1 MKLLS
6 MKMENFRQYYGE
18 QTIDFAAG
26 DNNITII
33 FGENGKGKTG
43 IFRALMFVLYNAT
56 HIEQDNRTEKI
67 HLVNMKL
74 LDEKKGAICKASV
87 TIQFEHKEGRYEITR
102 SVAAAKRNNTIQERD
117 GAVELYEIDENGNY
131 SPEAVTDKLA
141 VKSIM
146 NQILDEDI
154 KDFFLFD
161 GEKIDTLAK
170 TNAEVKKEVKT
181 AIFNLLQID
190 NLEDAKRLLTNLKN
204 TEQRNVVK
212 QTTNVNV
219 QRKQEE
225 IDQITEE
232 INQKKLILAEHEK
245 EALAC
250 EELIQKIEL
259 QLSQNKDIALIQEKL
274 KFQMDTKATKEEY
287 LMKLKNDIVKEVFIA
302 MPFLLLND
310 IFHNITNYLEGTIAD
325 NESNVPLEIIEE
337 SISKEKC
344 LCCNNDLE
352 VHQANM
358 EFVKLL
364 KQNYKL
370 SQSNALSKSILHM
383 INKNRDLFEENKTDI
398 IKTLREFDQKSRE
411 LRDIEQ
417 QIVDI
422 NNEYGAKAQEQLNLD
437 QTNES
442 LDKQKKQLNKINQ
455 KIGEVKARLG
465 DLQKQKNESQ
475 VDFDRIIRENKNN
488 KFEQKV
494 IEIIQS
500 LLDDTTTIAQEFSNE
515 MRFKL
520 RDTTTSIFEALID
533 KKDANLIK
541 EININERFELEIFS
555 HDDIEITQDISQGQR
570 QIVALAF
577 ITALAQIAAGDNEKI
592 AFPLFMDSPFNRLS
606 GINRDQL
613 IVNIPDLTSQW
624 ILLLTDTELT
634 SSEEQVFKKEKRLG
648 KWYRINQVDTF
659 HSEIEEVSI
668 FDSITTRGI

>member
-1 MKLLS
+1 
-6 MKMENFRQYYGE
+6 
-18 QTIDFAAG
+18 
-26 DNNITII
+26 
-33 FGENGKGKTG
+33 KTG

-274 KFQMDTKATKEEY
+274 KFQ
-287 LMKLKNDIVKEVFIA
+287 
-302 MPFLLLND
+302 
-310 IFHNITNYLEGTIAD
+310 
-325 NESNVPLEIIEE
+325 
-337 SISKEKC
+337 
-344 LCCNNDLE
+344 
-352 VHQANM
+352 
-358 EFVKLL
+358 
-364 KQNYKL
+364 
-370 SQSNALSKSILHM
+370 
-383 INKNRDLFEENKTDI
+383 
-398 IKTLREFDQKSRE
+398 
-411 LRDIEQ
+411 
-417 QIVDI
+417 
-422 NNEYGAKAQEQLNLD
+422 
-437 QTNES
+437 
-442 LDKQKKQLNKINQ
+442 
-455 KIGEVKARLG
+455 
-465 DLQKQKNESQ
+465 
-475 VDFDRIIRENKNN
+475 
-488 KFEQKV
+488 
-494 IEIIQS
+494 
-500 LLDDTTTIAQEFSNE
+500 
-515 MRFKL
+515 
-520 RDTTTSIFEALID
+520 
-533 KKDANLIK
+533 
-541 EININERFELEIFS
+541 
-555 HDDIEITQDISQGQR
+555 
-570 QIVALAF
+570 
-577 ITALAQIAAGDNEKI
+577 
-592 AFPLFMDSPFNRLS
+592 
-606 GINRDQL
+606 
-613 IVNIPDLTSQW
+613 
-624 ILLLTDTELT
+624 
-634 SSEEQVFKKEKRLG
+634 
-648 KWYRINQVDTF
+648 
-659 HSEIEEVSI
+659 
-668 FDSITTRGI
+668 